1 MALNKIYTITQGKTD
16 KDDYHKCKMF
26 KDKERHYWWGWRF
39 KSRWKEKWQTYDKIY
54 QNIWNLQCYKKMK
67 TYKTRPQMRPRQ
79 TTWSM
84 RYEVVRLTYCT
95 QWIILMQQR
104 KICCGMN
111 KALSLTDAIKLLL
124 TGITIFSFLTSPSL
138 CS

>member
-54 QNIWNLQCYKKMK
+54 QNIWNLQCYKKRK
-67 TYKTRPQMRPRQ
+67 TYKTRPQNEAKTDYMKHEVWGGK
-79 TTWSM
+79 TDILHSM
-84 RYEVVRLTYCT
+84 NNSYAAKKNLLWNEQSTFTDWCH
-95 QWIILMQQR
+95 
-104 KICCGMN
+104 
-111 KALSLTDAIKLLL
+111 KA
-124 TGITIFSFLTSPSL
+124 TINRNNNFLFLTSPSL